1 MSDSNFELLASRC
14 AASRMGFVGE
24 KTPNDQCSMCG
35 GFEAAAAGDGPA
47 ESEVALLSVALVSTC
62 FLAVGLLSAEGP
74 ALLDEAIPPFIEP
87 GRQLLGEAGKKF
99 L

>member
-1 MSDSNFELLASRC
+1 
-14 AASRMGFVGE
+14 
-24 KTPNDQCSMCG
+24 
-35 GFEAAAAGDGPA
+35 
-47 ESEVALLSVALVSTC
+47 
-62 FLAVGLLSAEGP
+62 LLSAEGP